1 MVYINIRYI
10 QWNLNF
16 WGPVLMIVKS
26 LHGGKK
32 LHVILRIH
40 VYSFLEY
47 IIIKV
52 TLNPVNYIHRV
63 VNYISDESALQNGNL
78 NIVAQWI
85 PLTYRFQV

>member
-1 MVYINIRYI
+1 
-10 QWNLNF
+10 
-16 WGPVLMIVKS
+16 MIVKS

-47 IIIKV
+47 IIIIV
-52 TLNPVNYIHRV
+52 TLNP

-78 NIVAQWI
+78 NINCCSVDTTDLIQI
-85 PLTYRFQV
+85 PGLNAAGTNNSIFKGMGFQPIYL

>member
-32 LHVILRIH
+32 LHVILRIY

-52 TLNPVNYIHRV
+52 TLNPVNYI
-63 VNYISDESALQNGNL
+63 SDESALQNGNL
-78 NIVAQWI
+78 NIVAQ
-85 PLTYRFQV
+85 

>member
-32 LHVILRIH
+32 LHVIVRIH

-47 IIIKV
+47 IIIIV
-52 TLNPVNYIHRV
+52 TLNP

-78 NIVAQWI
+78 NIVTQWI